1 MLVQSTALVPT
12 LISALFLDHEHPRKD
27 MDKTLRAGIQCDG
40 AQCFLQLA
48 LFDLGKQLLVQHPES
63 LDALRALT
71 HGAALTEEAGLAASA
86 ALAAVEGPLSGPGRW
101 FEVLRQPLLGS
112 LLLSLLLCFNRR
124 FKFEVCLLTIP
135 VSERERVSSGAVFRR
150 YQQAT
155 IEHTH

>member
-1 MLVQSTALVPT
+1 MLVQSAALVPT

-27 MDKTLRAGIQCDG
+27 MDKTLRASIQCDG

-86 ALAAVEGPLSGPGRW
+86 ALAAVEGPLSGPGPSTRDDKH
-101 FEVLRQPLLGS
+101 VMMSYRACTYAAANSDL
-112 LLLSLLLCFNRR
+112 
-124 FKFEVCLLTIP
+124 
-135 VSERERVSSGAVFRR
+135 
-150 YQQAT
+150 
-155 IEHTH
+155 